1 MLNKK
6 VLKDIQSLSLKKHR
20 QERRLFVAEG
30 PKIAGELIHLLPHH
44 VVGIYATQDWAQ
56 KNEGIAAQIITTS
69 ELDRMSQLQTPN
81 EVVVVLRQLPAKEPL
96 IAKGWCL
103 YLDGIQDPG
112 NMGTIIRLADWF
124 GIKDIVCGKGCAD
137 LYNPK
142 VVQATMGGIARVGV
156 WYDDESTWLQKQTI
170 PMFAAS
176 LQGTSI
182 YDFNKRDTGILVTGN
197 ESKGISDDVMQWVT
211 QRITIP
217 KVGEAESLNA
227 AVATGI
233 ILSHVLR

>member
-30 PKIAGELIHLLPHH
+30 PKIAGELISMLPQQ
-44 VVGIYATQDWAQ
+44 VVGIYATEDWVRR
-56 KNEGIAAQIITTS
+56 NEGIAAEVISAT
-69 ELDRMSQLQTPN
+69 ELDRISQLQTPN
-81 EVVVVLRQLPAKEPL
+81 EVLVVLRQLPAAEPVVN
-96 IAKGWCL
+96 KGWCL

-112 NMGTIIRLADWF
+112 NMGTIIRVADWF
-124 GIKDIVCGKGCAD
+124 GIKNIVCGRGCAE
-137 LYNPK
+137 LYNQK
-142 VVQATMGGIARVGV
+142 VVQSTMGSIARVGV
-156 WYDDESTWLQKQTI
+156 WYDNESTWLQKQSI
-170 PMFAAS
+170 PLFAAS

-182 YDFNKRDTGILVTGN
+182 YDFDKRETGILVTGN
-197 ESKGISDDVMQWVT
+197 ESKGVSDDVMQLVT

-217 KVGEAESLNA
+217 KRGEAESLNA